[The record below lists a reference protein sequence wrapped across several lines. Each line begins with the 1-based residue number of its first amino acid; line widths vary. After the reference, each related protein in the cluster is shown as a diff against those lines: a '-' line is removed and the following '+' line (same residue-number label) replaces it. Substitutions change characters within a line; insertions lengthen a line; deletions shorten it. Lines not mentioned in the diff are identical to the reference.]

1 VLRNL
6 KKSFRVILML
16 FILLFTILNGT
27 IAAKPSNSTT
37 NLIVSTSPGFKNI
50 VLNYKI
56 ENTRKVPDQYII
68 KRGAIIVYEG
78 PNTSFYDDGL
88 HSDTIYSYTVEAWL
102 NGRLLAKTTH
112 NASTKSI
119 IIKPIEVTAALQPDH
134 SVVMTWVRETS
145 ELTPDQYKIILN
157 GNLAAIEPPIDSSIQ
172 TATLPDLQPGTHFVT
187 IEGWFQ
193 DELVSQ
199 GSQSVTVPEPIT
211 KQPIH
216 VSASV
221 YSDFSADILISTLDL
236 QVDSYTIF
244 LDELEV
250 FKGPIDQSVYSLSSL
265 TPAKEYLVRVEA
277 YYEGNMVGA
286 GSITFTTPYKINIDY
301 DFSDF
306 DTREALI
313 SFSYDNSQQI
323 ADRMVITRQKVI
335 LVNGIPTEESNSE
348 VIYDGEPIYS
358 LVENQFN
365 SDVIR
370 YNYYVVNYE
379 DNLIV
384 GSGKTSVPN
393 IFDY

>member
-1 VLRNL
+1 VLEKL
-6 KKSFRVILML
+6 KKSFRVLFML
-16 FILLFTILNGT
+16 FILLFTILNGA
-27 IAAKPSNSTT
+27 IAAKPSTSTT
-37 NLIVSTSPGFKNI
+37 SLIVTSSPGYKNI
-50 VLNYKI
+50 VISYKM
-56 ENTRKVPDQYII
+56 ENSKKVPDQYII

-78 PNTSFYDDGL
+78 RNTSFNDAGL
-88 HSDTIYSYTVEAWL
+88 HSNTIYSYTLEAWL

-119 IIKPIEVTAALQPDH
+119 IIKPIEVTAVLQPDH

-145 ELTPDQYKIILN
+145 ELIPDQYKIMVN

-172 TATLPDLQPGTHFVT
+172 TATLSDLQPGTYFIT
-187 IEGWFQ
+187 IEGWFL
-193 DELVSQ
+193 DEMVSQ
-199 GSQSVTVPEPIT
+199 GSQSVTVPEPIII
-211 KQPIH
+211 QPID
-216 VSASV
+216 VTASV
-221 YSDFSADILISTLDL
+221 YSDFSADILVSTLDL

-265 TPAKEYLVRVEA
+265 TPGEEYLVQVEGH
-277 YYEGNMVGA
+277 YEGNIVGT
-286 GSITFTTPYKINIDY
+286 GSTTFTMPYLINTDY
-301 DFSDF
+301 DFPDF

-335 LVNGIPTEESNSE
+335 LVNGITTEESNSE
-348 VIYDGEPIYS
+348 VFYDGEPIYS

-370 YNYYVVNYE
+370 YNYYVVNYK
-379 DNLIV
+379 DNLLV